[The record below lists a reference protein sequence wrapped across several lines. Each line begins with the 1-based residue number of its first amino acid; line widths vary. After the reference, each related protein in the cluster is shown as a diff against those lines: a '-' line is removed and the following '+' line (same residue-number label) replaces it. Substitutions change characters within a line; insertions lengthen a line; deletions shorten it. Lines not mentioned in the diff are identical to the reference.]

1 MKRWLIAVFMSLTLI
16 GCGTKFIYNNLDWIA
31 IDYIEDFVELNDRQ
45 QNLISESIQRAAVW
59 HRSSEIPAYLSQLD
73 ELLLLSPA
81 TLNQQ
86 QFEQQERLLRE
97 HTLRLLDHFFPAIV
111 DIVAKMSDEQV
122 EQLMNTVRVRH
133 IKFKQQYIDTTDL
146 ELRLR
151 YQKRIEE
158 TLTEWIGPLTAQQ
171 QLLVESWV
179 QDLRITTPFWFEY
192 QTQVRVEL
200 GKMFASRTQRE
211 PLELSLRNIL
221 YDPQQY
227 YSQPLKMRTK
237 HNSEI
242 SRRYIVEIV
251 NLMTV
256 NQTEKLR
263 EELSEWR
270 DIAYQLT
277 LIPK

>member
-31 IDYIEDFVELNDRQ
+31 IEYIEDFVDLNEWQ
-45 QNLISESIQRAAVW
+45 QNLISESIQSAAVW

-81 TLNQQ
+81 TLNQH
-86 QFEQQERLLRE
+86 QFELQEQKLRE
-97 HTLRLLDHFFPAIV
+97 HTQRLLDHFFPAIV

-133 IKFKQQYIDTTDL
+133 VEFKQTYSNKTDL

-158 TLTEWIGPLTAQQ
+158 TLMEWVGPLTAQQ
-171 QLLVESWV
+171 QLLVESWA
-179 QDLRITTPFWFEY
+179 QDLSVTTPFWFEY
-192 QTQVRVEL
+192 QTQIRVEL

-211 PLELSLRNIL
+211 PLEVALRNIL
-221 YDPQQY
+221 YHPQQY
-227 YSQPLKMRTK
+227 YSLPLNIRVK

-242 SRRYIVEIV
+242 SRRYIVKII
-251 NLMTV
+251 NLMTTK
-256 NQTEKLR
+256 QTETLR
-263 EELSEWR
+263 EELNDWR

-277 LIPK
+277 L

>member
-1 MKRWLIAVFMSLTLI
+1 MKRWFIVVITSMMLMA
-16 GCGTKFIYNNLDWIA
+16 CGTKFIYDNLDWIA
-31 IDYIEDFVELNDRQ
+31 IEYIEDFVELNDQQ
-45 QNLISESIQRAAVW
+45 QNLISESIERASVW
-59 HRSSEIPAYLSQLD
+59 HRTSELPAYLSQLD
-73 ELLLLSPA
+73 ELLLLTPA
-81 TLNQQ
+81 TLSLQ
-86 QFEQQERLLRE
+86 QFEQQELKFRE
-97 HTLRLLDHFFPAIV
+97 HSLRLLDHFFPAIV
-111 DIVAKMSDEQV
+111 DVVEQMSDEQV
-122 EQLMNTVRVRH
+122 EQLMNEVRVRH
-133 IKFKQQYIDTTDL
+133 IKFKKKYINASDL
-146 ELRLR
+146 ELQSL
-151 YQKRIEE
+151 YQQRIEE
-158 TLTEWIGPLTAQQ
+158 SLTQWIGPLTAQQ

>member
-1 MKRWLIAVFMSLTLI
+1 MKRWLIVVFMSLTLI
-16 GCGTKFIYNNLDWIA
+16 GCGTKFIYDNLDWIA
-31 IDYIEDFVELNDRQ
+31 IEYVEDFVELNDRQ
-45 QNLISESIQRAAVW
+45 QNLISESIQSAAVW

-86 QFEQQERLLRE
+86 QFELQEQKLRE
-97 HTLRLLDHFFPAIV
+97 HTQRLLDHFFPAIV

-133 IKFKQQYIDTTDL
+133 IEFKQQYLDTTEL
-146 ELRLR
+146 ELRIR

-158 TLTEWIGPLTAQQ
+158 TLTEWIGPLTVQQ
-171 QLLVESWV
+171 QSLVELWA
-179 QDLRITTPFWFEY
+179 QDLRVTTPFWFEY
-192 QTQVRVEL
+192 QTQIRVEL
-200 GKMFASRTQRE
+200 GKMFASRAQRDQ
-211 PLELSLRNIL
+211 LEVSLRNIL
-221 YDPQQY
+221 YHPQQY
-227 YSQPLKMRTK
+227 YSLPLEIRTK

-242 SRRYIVEIV
+242 SRRYIVEII
-251 NLMTV
+251 NLMTAK
-256 NQTEKLR
+256 QTETLR
-263 EELSEWR
+263 EELNDWR